1 MGRHT
6 MALSDDWNT
15 CTRCNQKLE
24 HDVCMCCGA
33 GCKGVCW
40 KYPKCMG
47 WAIGTNKGCDKHLKK
62 TDVKFPKD
70 FSECEHIIAEKK
82 ASEAGW

>member
-6 MALSDDWNT
+6 LALSDDWST

-24 HDVCMCCGA
+24 RDVCMCCGV

-40 KYPKCMG
+40 KYLKCKDG
-47 WAIGTNKGCDKHLKK
+47 VLVQTKAVTN
-62 TDVKFPKD
+62 
-70 FSECEHIIAEKK
+70 I
-82 ASEAGW
+82 